1 MATSAAQLIGGTPLA
16 SQSKHSTPKYAK
28 TTFFGGGLTNT
39 VSFGVPKSVF
49 KKLRKTSKQRRG
61 CGTTDPLRVVAEK
74 VVGIDLGTTNSA
86 VGAMEG
92 GKPVLITNAEGQRT
106 TPSVVVWT
114 KNGDR
119 MYITVLIYQISFID
133 T

>member
-16 SQSKHSTPKYAK
+16 SQSKHSTPECAK
-28 TTFFGGGLTNT
+28 TAFFGGGLTNT
-39 VSFGVPKSVF
+39 VSFGVPKSAF

-61 CGTTDPLRVVAEK
+61 CDATGPFGVVAEK
-74 VVGIDLGTTNSA
+74 VVGIDLGTINSI

-92 GKPVLITNAEGQRT
+92 GKPMIITNAKGQRT
-106 TPSVVVWT
+106 MLSMVAWT

-119 MYITVLIYQISFID
+119 LQTRITPRK
-133 T
+133 TTT